1 MFLNF
6 FKIRCTI
13 QKKVC
18 DIIVDSGSTEN
29 IVSRSLIKALILATE
44 KHPHPYR
51 VGWIKKGTDT
61 QVTEVC
67 RISFS
72 IGKFYQDEITCDVL
86 ETEACHLLLD

>member
-1 MFLNF
+1 MTLLRIE
-6 FKIRCTI
+6 K
-13 QKKVC
+13 
-18 DIIVDSGSTEN
+18 
-29 IVSRSLIKALILATE
+29 IVSRSIVKALSLATE

-86 ETEACHLLLD
+86 EMDASHLLLGLPWQFDVNALHHG